1 MNARVVSLSTTASDL
16 VSLTKPRLSSLVL
29 FTMAGGIW
37 LAPGSISPT
46 RVVAAVLST
55 AGIVAAANALNCYL
69 ERDVDRLMARTR
81 NRPLPS
87 GRMDPQIA
95 LWFGLSLGTISL
107 PALVLAT
114 NVLTGLL
121 GLTALL
127 LYVLVYTPM
136 KARSYAAMLVGAVP
150 GALPTLMGW
159 TAVTGSIDPPAL
171 VLFAILFIWQ
181 IPHFIAI
188 SLFRKEEY
196 AAAGLKSLPL
206 ERGDDLSR
214 GQMAAYLGALVP
226 VSVLLVPL
234 KMAGTLYL
242 VTALLLGLDLIL
254 SLPMAII
261 GGTYRATGLLERAGY
276 IMAVHRLAFWLIPIG
291 LIFAGGN
298 LPVVA
303 LGRLICD
310 LIVWAWMIRDL
321 KRIHPE
327 LSFWPSGG
335 RFSAG
340 LKMMPAGL
348 MFFIASIADY
358 LANQGTLTVVQVQ
371 LGGTELAHFSTH
383 RTLANMGRLVSGLLM
398 ASAWPE
404 FTRLNAL
411 DQVAKLGRWFQ
422 SLSKLNGWLTG
433 IIMIAVFPIA
443 RWMYGAWTLRRL
455 ELDSVI
461 AIVLFSQTILWGFWN
476 VGAVVLGATNRQAR
490 LVWILLLNAVANLLL
505 TMILVRHAG
514 ARGAAVAAL
523 VADLAIAAWLV
534 PWGALRLLNLSW
546 RAYLRQMLVT
556 FVFALI
562 VPCCCGGLI
571 WWSVASQPVRDL
583 LVPALGAVISA
594 GIMFLLLSE
603 EERLIVRE
611 IINRGRNVLER
622 ARRSIAAGAT
632 SV

>member
-1 MNARVVSLSTTASDL
+1 MEAARLSARLIKGAVSLG
-16 VSLTKPRLSSLVL
+16 VS
-29 FTMAGGIW
+29 
-37 LAPGSISPT
+37 
-46 RVVAAVLST
+46 
-55 AGIVAAANALNCYL
+55 AAANA
-69 ERDVDRLMARTR
+69 
-81 NRPLPS
+81 
-87 GRMDPQIA
+87 
-95 LWFGLSLGTISL
+95 
-107 PALVLAT
+107 
-114 NVLTGLL
+114 
-121 GLTALL
+121 
-127 LYVLVYTPM
+127 
-136 KARSYAAMLVGAVP
+136 VGQ
-150 GALPTLMGW
+150 L
-159 TAVTGSIDPPAL
+159 
-171 VLFAILFIWQ
+171 
-181 IPHFIAI
+181 
-188 SLFRKEEY
+188 
-196 AAAGLKSLPL
+196 
-206 ERGDDLSR
+206 
-214 GQMAAYLGALVP
+214 ALVP
-226 VSVLLVPL
+226 VALKCWGTSRYGEWIALSSFIAFVSMSDLGLQTYVVNRLCAHHAREDWESLRDDLHSALRLQIPLVVGLLAVGAVLLVVVPVERL
-234 KMAGTLYL
+234 LGIRTLSSEAVR

-291 LIFAGGN
+291 LILVGGN

-303 LGRLICD
+303 FGRLISD

-321 KRIHPE
+321 KRIHPQ

-340 LKMMPAGL
+340 LRMLPAGL
-348 MFFIASIADY
+348 MFFLASIADY

-371 LGGTELAHFSTH
+371 LGSTELAHFSTH

-433 IIMIAVFPIA
+433 IIMMALFPLA
-443 RWMYGAWTLRRL
+443 RWIYGTWTLRQL

-490 LVWILLLNAVANLLL
+490 LVWILLFDAVANLLL
-505 TMILVRHAG
+505 TAILVRYLG
-514 ARGAAVAAL
+514 ARGAAIAAL
-523 VADLAIAAWLV
+523 VADFAIAAWLV

-546 RAYLRQMLVT
+546 RAYLRQMLAT
-556 FVFALI
+556 FFLALI

-571 WWSVASQPVRDL
+571 WWCVASEPVRGL
-583 LVPALGAVISA
+583 LVPALGAVISS
-594 GIMFLLLSE
+594 GIMFLLLSG

-611 IINRGRNVLER
+611 TINRGRSVLER

-632 SV
+632 SI